1 MIDPTGGI
9 GQPLSLLL
17 KLNPLVSHLSLYDI
31 RLAAGVAA
39 DVGHCNTPSTVSL
52 FTPMSALS
60 QAHASNRSRSRE
72 ISAFRNPANLP
83 DGTRSV
89 NKGQDF
95 ERTLT
100 TRTVLDEEY

>member
-1 MIDPTGGI
+1 MRLTLGIDPAGGI

-52 FTPMSALS
+52 LTHSICAIASARQQS
-60 QAHASNRSRSRE
+60 QPIAR
-72 ISAFRNPANLP
+72 
-83 DGTRSV
+83 D
-89 NKGQDF
+89 Q
-95 ERTLT
+95 
-100 TRTVLDEEY
+100 